1 MPISVQQFDV
11 IAAVSG
17 IQAALD
23 MAEQAGGVTGTRDVA
38 TQMDLGAVDPERP
51 YISGQLTGQ
60 GGQFMPGTVVTD
72 TSTGIGAAGSATSGD
87 ILGGGGSAADV
98 FTPEGRR
105 IADIMSMYQGDT
117 STNPPN
123 APFTA
128 TPVTAAPAATPD
140 MVHAYFGPNAGKN
153 AGEYV
158 GLMTAAEA
166 AFANYVVGNAPGAAP
181 GAASR
186 DQQIL
191 DAVKGGTIIET
202 SQLAEIGDLAIR
214 TEAAGL
220 LAKLLVEGLG
230 HTQAAVQELS
240 KIYTQ
245 FISGEG
251 APGFDEWST
260 AATLD
265 WNQVPDLGGTL
276 AGSPGLASYPAGQ
289 VTDSMNANIKEF
301 VLEYAQDT
309 DDWTKALRAASKIA
323 FGSQG
328 QQGWDD
334 FAGLNGLPTFGS
346 EDEAYNHFKN
356 WWEERRVED
365 STYWNEGLG
374 TEDKLGSMATAAQ
387 PPAAANIPGVP
398 VIPGSGMQLP
408 GLGAAGIGAE
418 NRTFK
423 DVFPGF
429 LSTSGYADIPNVGSA
444 IAAAAPFLGN
454 QFGMVSPFIPDTEIP
469 AGQSRAGN
477 WLRGLSTGDTSLL
490 RGNPLAAR
498 LQEIATALGMPAGGS
513 IGELGS
519 GAVENPLRGMY
530 ADPDTPASAAQVGAF
545 QNPFYLSTRGAPTS
559 RALAMQGIQKAATDF
574 AYKYP
579 SGLPTV
585 EGTAPEQFLPWAIR
599 TNLMGIQDLPEFQ
612 GVNWGNI

>member
-1 MPISVQQFDV
+1 MAITVQQFDF
-11 IAAVSG
+11 IAATQG
-17 IQAALD
+17 INEALKV
-23 MAEQAGGVTGTRDVA
+23 AEQAGGVTGTRDVA
-38 TQMDLGAVDPERP
+38 TQVEVVGNGA
-51 YISGQLTGQ
+51 SGTQLSGQ
-60 GGQFMPGTVVTD
+60 GGQYMPGTAVTD
-72 TSTGIGAAGSATSGD
+72 TSQAIGAAGSATSGD

-98 FTPEGRR
+98 FSPEGRNLQ
-105 IADIMSMYQGDT
+105 DIMNMYQGDT
-117 STNPPN
+117 SANLLN
-123 APFTA
+123 APVTA
-128 TPVTAAPAATPD
+128 TPVTAASAAAPD
-140 MVHAYFGPNAGKN
+140 MVHAYYPDGR
-153 AGEYV
+153 YH
-158 GLMTAAEA
+158 GLMSAADA
-166 AFANYVVGNAPGAAP
+166 AFLNLVVGDAP

-191 DAVKGGTIIET
+191 DAVKGGTIIDT
-202 SQLAEIGDLAIR
+202 SQLAEIGDLTIR
-214 TEAAGL
+214 TEAANL
-220 LAKLLVEGLG
+220 LAKLLVGGLG
-230 HTQAAVQELS
+230 HTEAAVQELS

-245 FISGEG
+245 FISGGEG
-251 APGFDEWST
+251 APNFSDWST

-265 WNQVPDLGGTL
+265 WNQVPKG
-276 AGSPGLASYPAGQ
+276 PGDAKVPAGQ
-289 VTDSMNANIKEF
+289 VTDPMNANIKEF

-323 FGSQG
+323 FESQG

-334 FAGLNGLPTFGS
+334 FAGMNGLPTFGS
-346 EDEAYNHFKN
+346 EDEAYKHLQN
-356 WWEERRVED
+356 WWGERLTED

-374 TEDKLGSMATAAQ
+374 TEDKLGSVATGAQ
-387 PPAAANIPGVP
+387 PPAVAGGTPGAPIIPQ
-398 VIPGSGMQLP
+398 SGMDLG
-408 GLGAAGIGAE
+408 GLGATGLGAE

-477 WLRGLSTGDTSLL
+477 WLRGLSTGDTGLL

-498 LQEIATALGMPAGGS
+498 LQEIATALGQPAGGS

-519 GAVENPLRGMY
+519 GAANNPLRGLY